1 MVAWCFGGVFRD
13 RYRVFL
19 SVVYR
24 EGVAVAYKCPGVSG
38 GLYGVGNITGTSR
51 HRVSMQKR
59 DSYLTEYEIGYRTG
73 RA

>member
-38 GLYGVGNITGTSR
+38 GLYGVGNITWYISTSSIYAKTR
-51 HRVSMQKR
+51 LVP
-59 DSYLTEYEIGYRTG
+59 Y
-73 RA
+73 